1 MSNSPSEFDKG
12 SSLWLDAWHRLRQ
25 NKIAVASGVFL
36 IVMLILCFV
45 VAWFCQ
51 RPNDQNLT
59 NKFAAAGSESVVMV
73 ADKDDPEKLVE
84 VHHRHLLGTDQMGRD
99 LLSRIL
105 YGGQLSLVVGLVA
118 TAVAFCIGILY
129 GAIAGYS
136 GGRIDA
142 FMMRIVDVLY
152 AIPFLVLVILLQ
164 QLLSSYADQASD
176 WLIKILEIKK
186 DATIENI
193 RRVANVI
200 PLLIAISALG
210 WLTLARI
217 TRAQVLAL
225 KEQEFTQAAK
235 SLGLPPLRILLRHII
250 PNTLGPAIIYV
261 TLTIPAF
268 IMYEATLS
276 FLSLGIKAPN
286 SSWGVLIK
294 DGANYMETQPMLLI
308 VPGLFFTTTLFAFNF
323 LGDGLRDALDPKA
336 AKA

>member
-1 MSNSPSEFDKG
+1 MSISHSEFEKG
-12 SSLWLDAWHRLRQ
+12 TSLWRDAWHRLRQ
-25 NKIAVASGVFL
+25 NKVAVASGIFL
-36 IVMLILCFV
+36 IVMLVLCFV
-45 VAWFCQ
+45 VAWYCQ
-51 RPNDQNLT
+51 NPNEQSLV
-59 NKFAAAGSESVVMV
+59 NKFASPGAE
-73 ADKDDPEKLVE
+73 
-84 VHHRHLLGTDQMGRD
+84 HWLGTDQMGRD

-164 QLLSSYADQASD
+164 QLLSSYANQAAD
-176 WLIKILEIKK
+176 WIVATLDIKVST
-186 DATIENI
+186 TIENI

-276 FLSLGIKAPN
+276 FLGLGIKAPN

-336 AKA
+336 AKD